1 MKFDQSILCDLVSAI
16 HFSNC
21 SAKFKHMLSLPMA
34 LPTLR
39 ESQQVAHPD
48 LSRCWH

>member
-16 HFSNC
+16 HFYNC
-21 SAKFKHMLSLPMA
+21 SAKFKHMA

-48 LSRCWH
+48 LSRRCH